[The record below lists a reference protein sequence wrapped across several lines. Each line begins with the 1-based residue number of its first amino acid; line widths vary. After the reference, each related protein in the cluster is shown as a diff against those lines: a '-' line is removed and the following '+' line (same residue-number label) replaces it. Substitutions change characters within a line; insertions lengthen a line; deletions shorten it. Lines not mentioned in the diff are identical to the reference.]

1 MEHNTAALVTV
12 YAVRAAN
19 DLIRSI
25 CGFSVVLTSF
35 CVSPNSDLCRKTVRR
50 SDLKSGVFFQLLLST
65 SLLSL
70 IENRST
76 RHATVSG

>member
-1 MEHNTAALVTV
+1 MEHNTATLVTV

-19 DLIRSI
+19 DLIRWI
-25 CGFSVVLTSF
+25 CGFSVFLTSF
-35 CVSPNSDLCRKTVRR
+35 CDSPNSDLCRKTVRR